1 VSASIPNH
9 YGGYYRDA
17 AADVYATVRR
27 EIYGDDLGQNSWL
40 TREQLDS
47 LVGRLGLGD
56 EQLLVDVGS
65 GLGGPAIYVARTV
78 GCHVV
83 GVDVSAEAVT
93 AATALAE
100 REGLSARATFRV
112 ADGGSPLPFDD
123 GSVDALLCIDAVNH
137 FPGRD
142 AVLAD
147 WARLLR
153 PAGRLAFTDALV
165 VTGPV
170 SSEEV
175 AARASI
181 GFQIMTPVGANERL
195 LEQCGLRLLAAEDLT
210 DSLAQIA
217 ARRRDVRAAH
227 AEALRPLEGD
237 RAFDGRQH
245 FFDLVARLA
254 EERRLSRFAYLAE
267 RA

>member
-1 VSASIPNH
+1 MEQVPEH
-9 YGGYYRDA
+9 YATYYRDA

-40 TREQLDS
+40 TRGQLDWF
-47 LVGRLGLGD
+47 VGRLGLGQD
-56 EQLLVDVGS
+56 RLLVDVGS
-65 GLGGPAIYVARTV
+65 GLGGPAIYVARTA
-78 GCHVV
+78 GCRVV
-83 GVDVSAEAVT
+83 GVDVSEEAV
-93 AATALAE
+93 AAAAALAD
-100 REGLSARATFRV
+100 REGLSDRATFRV

-142 AVLAD
+142 TVLAD
-147 WARLLR
+147 WARIVR
-153 PAGRLAFTDALV
+153 PGGRLGFTDALV

-195 LEQCGLRLLAAEDLT
+195 LEECGLRLLVAEDLT
-210 DSLAQIA
+210 ESLEEIA

-227 AEALRPLEGD
+227 ADALRPLEGD
-237 RAFDGRQH
+237 QAFDGRQR

-254 EERRLSRFAYLAE
+254 SERRLSRFAYVAE